1 MATSNLEIYETLKP
15 HVGEEGAR
23 MIAEVLP
30 SGAEMAT
37 KDDVRATESKLSG
50 EIANLREYIDRRF
63 AELESRFF
71 RLILVFFVPLWV
83 TILGSVLAIALRL

>member
-1 MATSNLEIYETLKP
+1 
-15 HVGEEGAR
+15 

-30 SGAEMAT
+30 SGTEMAT
-37 KDDVRATESKLSG
+37 KTDIAGVNAQ
-50 EIANLREYIDRRF
+50 IANLREYIGRRF

-83 TILGSVLAIALRL
+83 TILGSVLEISLRL